1 MLKAIAR
8 AKVNPFL
15 RVLPPRDDGFH
26 DIVSLFV
33 SIDLRDELTLLGT
46 AEQSSLEVSYADD
59 FVKGQQMDMG
69 ESNLVLKGQKLYL
82 EAINKEDDNF
92 SWHLRKAI
100 PLASGLGGGSADSA
114 AALLLLNEHYGR
126 PLNENEL
133 LTLSANVGADVPF
146 CLKGGAALVEGI
158 GDVIEP
164 LLPLPKLGVLLLR
177 PSVGM
182 ATPSAYAALDAQYG
196 WTGGMGEVRGAKEGA
211 RARIDGLVERLRHL
225 NLPRAAPLVDN
236 DFQELLKRKLPLI
249 DEILQTLER
258 AGGQLQFMTG
268 SGSCL
273 VAFTED
279 EERAKELQQK
289 TNYLSDVSW
298 CHTCTIASLGAELVE
313 TIEEG

>member
-33 SIDLRDELTLLGT
+33 SIDLQDELTLLGE
-46 AEQSSLEVSYADD
+46 AQQSSLEVSYVDD
-59 FVKGQQMDMG
+59 FVKEQQMDLG

-82 EAINKEDDNF
+82 KAINKEDDHF
-92 SWHLRKAI
+92 RWHLRKAI

-114 AALLLLNEHYGR
+114 ACLLLLNEHYGK
-126 PLNENEL
+126 PLCEEEL
-133 LTLSANVGADVPF
+133 LTLSAKVGADVPF
-146 CLKGGAALVEGI
+146 CLTGGTALVEGI

-164 LLPLPKLGVLLLR
+164 LLPLPTLGVLLLR
-177 PSVGM
+177 PNVGM
-182 ATPSAYAALDAQYG
+182 ETPKAYAALDSQYG
-196 WTGGMGEVRGAKEGA
+196 WEPGMAEVKGAKEGA

-236 DFQELLKRKLPLI
+236 DFQELLKRKLPHI
-249 DEILQTLER
+249 EDILQTLER

-279 EERAKELQQK
+279 EERAKVLQEK
-289 TNYLSDVSW
+289 TNYLSEVSW
-298 CHTCTIASLGAELVE
+298 RHTCTIASVGAELVE
-313 TIEEG
+313 SKEEG